1 MLLAFGIRRSAGG
14 FCIPFVH
21 SAMKKRFGEEEIK
34 AQLRD
39 LTEKTRHIREELAA
53 LVHHHASVPPREY
66 PQAPAPQPPLPRK
79 RRRKR

>member
-1 MLLAFGIRRSAGG
+1 
-14 FCIPFVH
+14 
-21 SAMKKRFGEEEIK
+21 MKKGFGEEEIK

-53 LVHHHASVPPREY
+53 LVQHHASVPAREY
-66 PQAPAPQPPLPRK
+66 LHQAPEPGLESPRK